1 MRVQSEQYIGKS
13 MIARITI
20 LILFLLPSNDARSD
34 KSIYNIFQDFV
45 QFSSSVDT
53 YSDVC
58 IRDFDQDKAK
68 QDLFD
73 LIDIFREN
81 IELSESEINKLREK
95 YFRINQSTRSQLI
108 QLGLM
113 KEKNLCRKYL
123 KIFERFDN
131 KKNEKLMKIIEI
143 IDES

>member
-1 MRVQSEQYIGKS
+1 
-13 MIARITI
+13 MIARIMI
-20 LILFLLPSNDARSD
+20 LILFFLPYNDVRSENPV
-34 KSIYNIFQDFV
+34 YNIFQDFV

-58 IRDFDQDKAK
+58 IRDFDQEKAK

-73 LIDIFREN
+73 LIDTFRESIN
-81 IELSESEINKLREK
+81 LSELEINKLKEK

-131 KKNEKLMKIIEI
+131 KKNENLMKIVEI

>member
-1 MRVQSEQYIGKS
+1 
-13 MIARITI
+13 MIARIMI
-20 LILFLLPSNDARSD
+20 LILFFLPCNDVRSENPV
-34 KSIYNIFQDFV
+34 YNIFQDFV

-58 IRDFDQDKAK
+58 IRDFDQEKAK
-68 QDLFD
+68 RDLFD
-73 LIDIFREN
+73 LIDTFRESIN
-81 IELSESEINKLREK
+81 LSELEINKLKEK

-131 KKNEKLMKIIEI
+131 KKNENLMKIVEI

>member
-1 MRVQSEQYIGKS
+1 

>member
-1 MRVQSEQYIGKS
+1 MFI
-13 MIARITI
+13 RITI
-20 LILFLLPSNDARSD
+20 LILFLISFNDVRSD
-34 KSIYNIFQDFV
+34 NPVYNVFQDFV

-68 QDLFD
+68 RDLFD
-73 LIDIFREN
+73 LINEFRET
-81 IELSESEINKLREK
+81 IELSELQINKLKEK

-113 KEKNLCRKYL
+113 KEKNLCQKYL

>member
-1 MRVQSEQYIGKS
+1 MVV
-13 MIARITI
+13 RITI
-20 LILFLLPSNDARSD
+20 LILFLISFNDVRSD
-34 KSIYNIFQDFV
+34 NPVYNVFQDFV

-68 QDLFD
+68 RDLFD
-73 LIDIFREN
+73 LINEFRKT
-81 IELSESEINKLREK
+81 IELSELQINKLKEK

-113 KEKNLCRKYL
+113 KEKNLCQKYL

>member
-1 MRVQSEQYIGKS
+1 
-13 MIARITI
+13 MIARIMI
-20 LILFLLPSNDARSD
+20 LILFFLPCNDVRSENPV
-34 KSIYNIFQDFV
+34 YNIFQDFV

-58 IRDFDQDKAK
+58 IRDFDQEKAK

-73 LIDIFREN
+73 LIDTFRESIN
-81 IELSESEINKLREK
+81 LSELEINKLKEK

-131 KKNEKLMKIIEI
+131 KKNENLMKIVEI

>member
-1 MRVQSEQYIGKS
+1 MVV
-13 MIARITI
+13 RITI
-20 LILFLLPSNDARSD
+20 LILFLISFNDVRSD
-34 KSIYNIFQDFV
+34 NPVYNVFQDFV

-68 QDLFD
+68 RDLFD
-73 LIDIFREN
+73 LINEFRET
-81 IELSESEINKLREK
+81 IELSELQINKLKEK

-113 KEKNLCRKYL
+113 KEKNLCQKYL

>member
-1 MRVQSEQYIGKS
+1 MGKEFPS
-13 MIARITI
+13 FHYEVSREKVRE
-20 LILFLLPSNDARSD
+20 FLRALNEE
-34 KSIYNIFQDFV
+34 KEIYW
-45 QFSSSVDT
+45 
-53 YSDVC
+53 
-58 IRDFDQDKAK
+58 DQDKAK

-73 LIDIFREN
+73 LINTFREN
-81 IELSESEINKLREK
+81 IDLSELEINKLREK

-131 KKNEKLMKIIEI
+131 KKNEKLMKIVEI

>member
-1 MRVQSEQYIGKS
+1 

-20 LILFLLPSNDARSD
+20 LILFLFPFNDVRSD
-34 KSIYNIFQDFV
+34 SLIYNIFQDFV

-68 QDLFD
+68 RDLFD
-73 LIDIFREN
+73 VIDIFAES
-81 IELSESEINKLREK
+81 IELSELEINKLKEK

-131 KKNEKLMKIIEI
+131 KKNEKLMKIVEI
-143 IDES
+143 FDES

>member
-1 MRVQSEQYIGKS
+1 
-13 MIARITI
+13 MIIRFTI
-20 LILFLLPSNDARSD
+20 LILFLLPLNDVRSD
-34 KSIYNIFQDFV
+34 NSVYNIFQDFV

-68 QDLFD
+68 RDLFD
-73 LIDIFREN
+73 LIDTFTEN
-81 IELSESEINKLREK
+81 IELSELEISKLKEK

-113 KEKNLCRKYL
+113 KEKNL
-123 KIFERFDN
+123 
-131 KKNEKLMKIIEI
+131 
-143 IDES
+143 

>member
-1 MRVQSEQYIGKS
+1 
-13 MIARITI
+13 MIIRITI
-20 LILFLLPSNDARSD
+20 LILFLLPSNDIRSD
-34 KSIYNIFQDFV
+34 NSVYNIFQDLV

-58 IRDFDQDKAK
+58 IRDFDRDEAK
-68 QDLFD
+68 RDLFE
-73 LIDIFREN
+73 LINTFAES
-81 IELSESEINKLREK
+81 IELSELEINKLKEK

-131 KKNEKLMKIIEI
+131 KKNEKLMKIVEI
-143 IDES
+143 IDER

>member
-1 MRVQSEQYIGKS
+1 
-13 MIARITI
+13 MIIRITI
-20 LILFLLPSNDARSD
+20 LIFFLLPSNDIRSD
-34 KSIYNIFQDFV
+34 NSVYNIFQDFV

-68 QDLFD
+68 RDLFE
-73 LIDIFREN
+73 LISTFADS
-81 IELSESEINKLREK
+81 IELSELEINKLKEK

-131 KKNEKLMKIIEI
+131 KKNEKLMKIVEI
-143 IDES
+143 IDER

>member
-1 MRVQSEQYIGKS
+1 
-13 MIARITI
+13 MIVRITI
-20 LILFLLPSNDARSD
+20 LFLFLLTSNDVRPD
-34 KSIYNIFQDFV
+34 NPIYNIFEDFV

-58 IRDFDQDKAK
+58 IRDFDQDKAQ

-73 LIDIFREN
+73 LISKFRES
-81 IELSESEINKLREK
+81 IQLSELEINKLKEK

-113 KEKNLCRKYL
+113 KERNLCKKYL

-131 KKNEKLMKIIEI
+131 KKNEKLMKIVEI

>member
-1 MRVQSEQYIGKS
+1 MVV
-13 MIARITI
+13 RITI
-20 LILFLLPSNDARSD
+20 LILFLISFNDVRSD
-34 KSIYNIFQDFV
+34 NPVYNVFQDFV

-53 YSDVC
+53 YSDVS

-68 QDLFD
+68 RDLFD
-73 LIDIFREN
+73 LINEFRKT
-81 IELSESEINKLREK
+81 IELSELQINKLKEK

-113 KEKNLCRKYL
+113 KEKNLCQKYL

>member
-1 MRVQSEQYIGKS
+1 

-20 LILFLLPSNDARSD
+20 LILFLFPFNDVRSD
-34 KSIYNIFQDFV
+34 SLIYNIFQDFV

-68 QDLFD
+68 RDLFD
-73 LIDIFREN
+73 LIDIFAES
-81 IELSESEINKLREK
+81 IELSELEINKLKEK

-131 KKNEKLMKIIEI
+131 KKNEKLIEI
-143 IDES
+143 VEIFDES

>member
-1 MRVQSEQYIGKS
+1 
-13 MIARITI
+13 MIIRITI
-20 LILFLLPSNDARSD
+20 LVLFLLPSNDVRSD
-34 KSIYNIFQDFV
+34 NSVYNIFQDFV
-45 QFSSSVDT
+45 QFSSSVHT
-53 YSDVC
+53 YSAIC

-68 QDLFD
+68 RDLFE
-73 LIDIFREN
+73 LISTFTES
-81 IELSESEINKLREK
+81 IELSELEINKLKEK

-131 KKNEKLMKIIEI
+131 KKNEKLMKIVEI
-143 IDES
+143 IDER

>member
-1 MRVQSEQYIGKS
+1 
-13 MIARITI
+13 MIARVTI
-20 LILFLLPSNDARSD
+20 LILFLISSNDVRPDNAV
-34 KSIYNIFQDFV
+34 YNIFQDFV

-68 QDLFD
+68 RDLFD
-73 LIDIFREN
+73 LINTFTES
-81 IELSESEINKLREK
+81 IELSELEIKKLKEK

-123 KIFERFDN
+123 QIFERFDN
-131 KKNEKLMKIIEI
+131 KKNENLMKIIEI

>member
-1 MRVQSEQYIGKS
+1 MFI
-13 MIARITI
+13 RITI
-20 LILFLLPSNDARSD
+20 LILFLISFNDVRSD
-34 KSIYNIFQDFV
+34 NLVYNVFQDFV

-68 QDLFD
+68 RDLFD
-73 LIDIFREN
+73 LINEFRET
-81 IELSESEINKLREK
+81 IELSELQINKLKEK

-113 KEKNLCRKYL
+113 KEKNLCQKYL

>member
-1 MRVQSEQYIGKS
+1 

-20 LILFLLPSNDARSD
+20 LILFLFPFNDVRSD
-34 KSIYNIFQDFV
+34 SLIYNIFQDFV

-68 QDLFD
+68 RDLFD
-73 LIDIFREN
+73 LIDTFAES
-81 IELSESEINKLREK
+81 IELSELEINKLKEK

-131 KKNEKLMKIIEI
+131 KKNEKLIEI
-143 IDES
+143 VEIFDES

>member
-1 MRVQSEQYIGKS
+1 M
-13 MIARITI
+13 
-20 LILFLLPSNDARSD
+20 
-34 KSIYNIFQDFV
+34 YNIFQDFV

-68 QDLFD
+68 RDLFD
-73 LIDIFREN
+73 LIDTFTEN
-81 IELSESEINKLREK
+81 IELSELEISKLKEK

-131 KKNEKLMKIIEI
+131 KKNESLMKIVEI